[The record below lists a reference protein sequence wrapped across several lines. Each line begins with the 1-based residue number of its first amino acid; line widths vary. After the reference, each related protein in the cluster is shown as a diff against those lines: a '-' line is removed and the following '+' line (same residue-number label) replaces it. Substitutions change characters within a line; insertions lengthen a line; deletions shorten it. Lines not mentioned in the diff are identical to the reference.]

1 MKILTSVVS
10 WSLLNLVGEKNFK
23 DHNLTIA
30 INMEVSKDNEVCTE
44 LYTVSYVLRGEIRK
58 KVWGGFSCQL
68 FQFSLPFIFLYIDIT
83 LLESNNKESVKLKTI

>member
-30 INMEVSKDNEVCTE
+30 INMEVSKDNEICTE
-44 LYTVSYVLRGEIRK
+44 LYTVSYVLWGGIRK
-58 KVWGGFSCQL
+58 KVWGDFSCQL
-68 FQFSLPFIFLYIDIT
+68 FQFPLSFLFVHGYNTFGIKQQRIS
-83 LLESNNKESVKLKTI
+83 EA

>member
-30 INMEVSKDNEVCTE
+30 INMEVSKDNEV
-44 LYTVSYVLRGEIRK
+44 
-58 KVWGGFSCQL
+58 
-68 FQFSLPFIFLYIDIT
+68 
-83 LLESNNKESVKLKTI
+83 

>member
-44 LYTVSYVLRGEIRK
+44 LYTVSYVLWGGIRK

-68 FQFSLPFIFLYIDIT
+68 FQFSLSFIFLYMDIT